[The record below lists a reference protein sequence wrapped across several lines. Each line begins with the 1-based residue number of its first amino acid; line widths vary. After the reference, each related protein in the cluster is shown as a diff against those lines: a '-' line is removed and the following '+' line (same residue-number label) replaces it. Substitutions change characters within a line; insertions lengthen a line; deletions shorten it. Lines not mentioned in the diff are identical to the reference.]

1 MIVREKSVHCSECAC
16 VYVYMRA
23 CVCKYVCVCV
33 RMLWMQAETDR
44 LCVLLKQIKH
54 FLLGLLINEDNWNK
68 TQKKKRVLDKLNDF
82 LNKQWLIHCENIK
95 HWNCPYEKINKI
107 RYTWIKP
114 VKTCHAKDNISTPY
128 NVFPKIIRHT
138 DLLLNRWQSIET
150 LPWQRLS

>member
-16 VYVYMRA
+16 VYVCMRV

-82 LNKQWLIHCENIK
+82 LNKQ
-95 HWNCPYEKINKI
+95 
-107 RYTWIKP
+107 
-114 VKTCHAKDNISTPY
+114 
-128 NVFPKIIRHT
+128 
-138 DLLLNRWQSIET
+138 
-150 LPWQRLS
+150 